1 MTSEA
6 AALDILRRFAP
17 GTSLRDAVDLILRQ
31 GTGALIMFGSGPVVA
46 KVASGGFTLGDTPFT
61 AQRVAEL
68 AKMDGG
74 IVVSA
79 DALHIDRANVHFIPD
94 SSIATEETGTRFR
107 TAERL
112 AIQTGS
118 PILSISEEGRS
129 VAIVYSDSARYELRS
144 PTELYAQADQ
154 TLNSIERL
162 RRRLQEA
169 EERLTRLEID
179 DVVTVRDVTMVI
191 QRAALLRR
199 LFGQVERAV
208 VELGGQA
215 HLISIQ
221 AADIADGVDEIAEL
235 VYADYVKRR
244 RPSRVSLF
252 ERFEDLPTDRLYEP
266 SRVASALKFDDLER
280 AVRPRGVRALAG
292 VPRLPETVKDALIS
306 RFRDLQRLLAASVDD
321 LDTVEGVG
329 TARAQQLH
337 SYLDRLRQAGA
348 IGG

>member
-1 MTSEA
+1 MAAESE
-6 AALDILRRFAP
+6 ALDILRRFAP
-17 GTSLRDAVDLILRQ
+17 GTPLRDAVDLILRQ
-31 GTGALIMFGSGPVVA
+31 GTGALIMFGSGAIVEE
-46 KVASGGFTLGDTPFT
+46 VASGGFTLRDTPFT
-61 AQRVAEL
+61 APRLAEL

-79 DALHIDRANVHFIPD
+79 DASHIDRANVHFIPD
-94 SSIATEETGTRFR
+94 PSIATEETGTRFR

-129 VAIVYSDSARYELRS
+129 VAIVYSDSARYELRR
-144 PTELYAQADQ
+144 PTELYAEADQ

-169 EERLTRLEID
+169 QDRLTRLEVD
-179 DVVTVRDVTMVI
+179 DLVTVRDATMVI
-191 QRAALLRR
+191 QRGALVRR
-199 LFGQVERAV
+199 LLGQVERAV
-208 VELGGQA
+208 VELGGEA

-235 VYADYVKRR
+235 VYADYVRR
-244 RPSRVSLF
+244 HRPTRLTVFDRLA
-252 ERFEDLPTDRLYEP
+252 DLSTNGLYEP
-266 SRVASALKFDDLER
+266 GRVASSLKFDDLDR

-292 VPRLPETVKDALIS
+292 VPRLPEPVKDAVMS
-306 RFRDLQRLLAASVDD
+306 RFRDFQHLLAASVAE

-337 SYLDRLRQAGA
+337 SYFDRLRQAGA